1 MEGFFL
7 HRMNNIFT
15 GKDNEG
21 RNYGYSKAR
30 EGFPP
35 NIRYNYVNQDAGYAN
50 HAFVAFSVPIICAT
64 EMAWNIDPNY
74 VSPHENVV
82 MGRVIGQWLPV
93 DDIHRSLLETQAQ
106 RDKRAKKKR
115 AVKRLSKL
123 SLSSSDSYDSS
134 LAAWQAR
141 SAAWD
146 WADNP
151 SNPDILEKIY
161 TDMQNGVYERPLG

>member
-1 MEGFFL
+1 
-7 HRMNNIFT
+7 MNSIFT
-15 GKDNEG
+15 GKNTE
-21 RNYGYSKAR
+21 NKTYGHRRAR
-30 EGFPP
+30 VGFPP
-35 NIRYNYVNQDAGYAN
+35 NIRYNYVNQDWGYED

-146 WADNP
+146 WADMP
-151 SNPDILEKIY
+151 GNPDVLEQIY
-161 TDMQNGVYERPLG
+161 TDLCNGVYEKPIG